1 MADKIDLIATRS
13 MTYNTRR
20 LMADDL
26 FDARPR
32 DARLLIAIGK
42 ARRVDGPVEASAPKV
57 EPKAPAKPKTSRKLR
72 ATKAGA

>member
-26 FDARPR
+26 FEARPR

-42 ARRVDGPVEASAPKV
+42 ARLVYAHAEASAPKAD
-57 EPKAPAKPKTSRKLR
+57 PKPAPAPKLR
-72 ATKAGA
+72 TKKAGA